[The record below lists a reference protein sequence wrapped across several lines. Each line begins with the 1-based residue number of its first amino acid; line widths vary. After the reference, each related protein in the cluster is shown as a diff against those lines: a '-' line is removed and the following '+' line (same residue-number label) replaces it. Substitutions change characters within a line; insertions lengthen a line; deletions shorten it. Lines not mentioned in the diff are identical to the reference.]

1 MRMRGFVHGIENII
15 CAWQQGHLQG
25 NDPINGGARLRVG
38 TRAPAR
44 GRPSHTRTSSTN
56 GNVVWEGRPLAGA
69 LVFCTFFALMLFLS
83 STPALAASRNQ
94 PAQSQTLVAGP
105 YTIVMGLSTS
115 QPIVDQDFIVTIVPR
130 GAVTLSGTLQAQPGP
145 GTDGIIVRRT
155 LVADA
160 VHSQTLTSAI
170 RVPVRGAWTLVV
182 SLNGPQGTG
191 RASMDII
198 VAVPNAIPP
207 WQGWTI
213 GLLPLVGFVWLIWRQ
228 WVYRRTLLKQ
238 AYQK

>member
-1 MRMRGFVHGIENII
+1 MRMRKF
-15 CAWQQGHLQG
+15 
-25 NDPINGGARLRVG
+25 
-38 TRAPAR
+38 
-44 GRPSHTRTSSTN
+44 
-56 GNVVWEGRPLAGA
+56 
-69 LVFCTFFALMLFLS
+69 VFCTLFTFLLFLS
-83 STPALAASRNQ
+83 STPALAASHDQ

-115 QPIVDQDFIVTIVPR
+115 QPIVDQDFTVTIVPR
-130 GAVTLSGTLQAQPGP
+130 ASVTLSGTLQAQPGP
-145 GTDGIIVRRT
+145 GTDGIIVRRA

-160 VHSQTLTSAI
+160 AHPQTLNSGI

-182 SLNGPQGTG
+182 NLNGPQGAG
-191 RASMDII
+191 SASMDII

-207 WQGWTI
+207 WQGWAI
-213 GLLPLVGFVWLIWRQ
+213 GLLPLVGFIWLIWRQ

>member
-1 MRMRGFVHGIENII
+1 MLFFV
-15 CAWQQGHLQG
+15 L
-25 NDPINGGARLRVG
+25 
-38 TRAPAR
+38 
-44 GRPSHTRTSSTN
+44 
-56 GNVVWEGRPLAGA
+56 LA
-69 LVFCTFFALMLFLS
+69 FTFFLS
-83 STPALAASRNQ
+83 TTPALAVSLDQ

-115 QPIVDQDFIVTIVPR
+115 QPIVDQDFTVTIVPR
-130 GAVTLSGTLQAQPGP
+130 TAGTLSGTLQAQPGP

-155 LVADA
+155 LLADA
-160 VHSQTLTSAI
+160 ASPQSLNSAI

-182 SLNGPQGTG
+182 NLNGPQGTG
-191 RASMDII
+191 SASMDII

-228 WVYRRTLLKQ
+228 WVYRRKLLKQ
-238 AYQK
+238 AYQQ

>member
-1 MRMRGFVHGIENII
+1 MRMREF
-15 CAWQQGHLQG
+15 GHR
-25 NDPINGGARLRVG
+25 DVRVRID

-44 GRPSHTRTSSTN
+44 GCPSHTRTFFIG
-56 GNVVWEGRPLAGA
+56 GNVVWEGHPLAGA
-69 LVFCTFFALMLFLS
+69 LVLWMFFMFMFFLS
-83 STPALAASRNQ
+83 TTPALAAIHDQ
-94 PAQSQTLVAGP
+94 PVQSQTLVAGP

-115 QPIVDQDFIVTIVPR
+115 QPIVDQDFTVTIVPR
-130 GAVTLSGTLQAQPGP
+130 GVTLSGMVQAQPGP

-155 LVADA
+155 LVADS
-160 VHSQTLTSAI
+160 VHPQTLESEI

-182 SLNGPQGTG
+182 NLNGPQGAG
-191 RASMDII
+191 SANMDII

-228 WVYRRTLLKQ
+228 WRYRRTLLKQ